1 MLKFKIGV
9 ILMLLSAILKNTD
22 YVCDGFSDREIGS
35 LCYDSRKADEGSLF
49 VCLVG
54 TSVDG
59 HDYIASAYERGCR
72 VFAVSK
78 NVEGFEDATFITFAD
93 TRKALAL
100 MSANFFGRPAD
111 RLFLIA
117 ITGTKGKTSV
127 SFMLRSIFEE
137 AGHKVGII
145 GTTGII
151 YGDVHEK
158 SDNSTPE
165 SYEIH
170 RHFAEMEKCGVDVVV
185 MEVSSQ
191 GLMMHRCYGITF
203 DAAIYT
209 NLSPDHIGGAEHKSF
224 EEYRDCKSIL
234 FSQCREAFAN
244 ADDENFPY
252 ITAPFGKRPVLYGID
267 HKADIRAEN
276 IEFTSDSKGLKT
288 SYELTLG
295 STSYNIRL
303 NIPGR
308 FTVYNSLAAAACGL
322 TFGCEPE
329 HITAGLAKARVEG
342 RMEKVETGLP
352 FSAIIDYA
360 HNELSMENLYET
372 IGHYPHNRI
381 ITVFGCGGNRAKA
394 RRYDMGRIAMEQSDL
409 CVITSDNPRFES
421 LDEINADI
429 MVGINLGLEK
439 NKNGK
444 YEIIN
449 DRKEAIC
456 HAMDVA
462 ESGDVIIIPGKGHQH
477 YEEIEGK
484 KYPFNEREIIEEY
497 AKIKKEGKK

>member
-1 MLKFKIGV
+1 
-9 ILMLLSAILKNTD
+9 MLLSAILNKTEYTCEN
-22 YVCDGFSDREIGS
+22 FSDREISS
-35 LCYDSRKADEGSLF
+35 LCYDSRKSDENSLF

-59 HDYIASAYERGCR
+59 HDYIGSAYEKGCR

-78 NVEGFEDATFITFAD
+78 IPEGYSDATFIKFED

-100 MSANFFGRPAD
+100 CSANFFKRPAD
-111 RLFLIA
+111 RLFLIG
-117 ITGTKGKTSV
+117 ITGTKGKTST

-151 YGDVHEK
+151 YGDVFEK

-170 RHFAEMEKCGVDVVV
+170 RHFAAMENCGVDVVV

-191 GLMMHRCYGITF
+191 GLMMNRCFGITF

-267 HKADIRAEN
+267 RPADIRAEN
-276 IEFTSDSKGLKT
+276 IEFTSDQRGLKT
-288 SYELTLG
+288 AYELTVG
-295 STSYNIRL
+295 QTSYGVRM
-303 NIPGR
+303 NIPGK
-308 FTVYNSLAAAACGL
+308 FTVYNSLAAAACAL

-329 HITAGLAKARVEG
+329 QVCAGLAKAFVEG
-342 RMEKVETGLP
+342 RMEKVNTGLA
-352 FSAIIDYA
+352 FSTIIDYA
-360 HNELSMENLYET
+360 HNELSMENLYQT
-372 IGHYPHNRI
+372 IGNYPHKRI

-394 RRYDMGRIAMEQSDL
+394 RRYDMGRIAMENSDI
-409 CVITSDNPRFES
+409 CIITSDNPRFER
-421 LDEINADI
+421 LEEINADI

-439 NKNGK
+439 NKDGK
-444 YEIIN
+444 YEMIN
-449 DRKEAIC
+449 DRKDAIR
-456 HAMDVA
+456 HAMDIA
-462 ESGDVIIIPGKGHQH
+462 NDGDVIIIPGKGHQH

-497 AKIKKEGKK
+497 AKVKKEGNK

>member
-1 MLKFKIGV
+1 
-9 ILMLLSAILKNTD
+9 MLLSAILNKIEYT
-22 YVCDGFSDREIGS
+22 CDNFRDIEISS
-35 LCYDSRKADEGSLF
+35 LCYDSRKADENSLF

-59 HDYIASAYERGCR
+59 HDYIGSAYEKGCR

-78 NVEGFEDATFITFAD
+78 IPEGYGDATFIKFED

-100 MSANFFGRPAD
+100 CSANFFKRPAD
-111 RLFLIA
+111 RLFLIG
-117 ITGTKGKTSV
+117 ITGTKGKTST

-151 YGDVHEK
+151 YGDVFEK

-170 RHFAEMEKCGVDVVV
+170 RHFAAMENCGVDVVV

-191 GLMMHRCYGITF
+191 GLMMNRCYGITF

-224 EEYRDCKSIL
+224 EEYRDCKTIL

-267 HKADIRAEN
+267 RKADIRAEN
-276 IEFTSDSKGLKT
+276 IEFTSDQRGLKT
-288 SYELTLG
+288 AYELTVG
-295 STSYNIRL
+295 ATGYGVRM
-303 NIPGR
+303 NIPGK
-308 FTVYNSLAAAACGL
+308 FTVYNSLAAAACAL

-329 HITAGLAKARVEG
+329 GVCAGLAKAFVEG
-342 RMEKVETGLP
+342 RMEKVNTGLA
-352 FSAIIDYA
+352 FSTIIDYA
-360 HNELSMENLYET
+360 HNELSMENLYQT
-372 IGHYPHNRI
+372 IGNYPHKRI

-394 RRYDMGRIAMEQSDL
+394 RRYDMGRIAMEHSDV
-409 CVITSDNPRFES
+409 CIITSDNPRFES
-421 LDEINADI
+421 LEEINADI

-439 NKNGK
+439 NKDGK

-449 DRKEAIC
+449 DRKDAIR
-456 HAMDVA
+456 HAMDIA
-462 ESGDVIIIPGKGHQH
+462 NDGDVIIIPGKGHQH

-497 AKIKKEGKK
+497 AKVKKEGNK